1 MEYYSAIKRN
11 EFESVVVRCMNLE
24 HVIHCEVSEKDQP
37 SKDDSITCATVTCL
51 LLRGGLSICLLC
63 SVSAVSSMGLVEE
76 EVEINA

>member
-1 MEYYSAIKRN
+1 MAIKEQPR
-11 EFESVVVRCMNLE
+11 L
-24 HVIHCEVSEKDQP
+24 KDERPLSQLLFHFPRANFNQP